1 LENLPG
7 LSFLQCV
14 TDTPGHPD
22 CEGDSCDTVEKGL
35 YKAPDSRDIAI
46 AAIVATVM
54 ADALPNFA
62 IQQDLSNSPE
72 VALIS
77 IPPRESCQCWEYYS
91 SRALAI
97 RGPSLPS

>member
-7 LSFLQCV
+7 FSFLQCV
-14 TDTPGHPD
+14 SDTSGHPD
-22 CEGDSCDTVEKGL
+22 CEGDSCDTVEKGV
-35 YKAPDSRDIAI
+35 YKAPDSRVVAI
-46 AAIVATVM
+46 AAIVVTVM

-62 IQQDLSNSPE
+62 VQNDLSSSPE
-72 VALIS
+72 IALIS
-77 IPPRESCQCWEYYS
+77 IPPRESCESWEYYS